1 MILLYALLGLIISSF
16 LNVCIDRLPER
27 ASIVSPPSHCPA
39 CGRRLAPFDLIP
51 LLSYLLLRGRCR
63 YCGAPI
69 PRRVL
74 LVESTT
80 GLLFAL
86 LWYRY
91 DFFLRQGFG
100 ETSSRSL
107 ETLGRAAQGKPLWL
121 LLATLYTCFFI
132 VIFFIDLE
140 HQLVLNRV
148 IYPAIVVALLAIP
161 LTPNHGVVEL
171 LGGGAIGFGLL
182 FLIAFIYPAG
192 MGMGDVKLATFIGL
206 VVGFP
211 SVFVALLISFVAGGL
226 IGGGLLLT
234 GLKGRKDPIPFAPF
248 LVTGGMVA
256 MLYGKPI
263 IDWYVRC
270 LS

>member
-1 MILLYALLGLIISSF
+1 MILLYAVLGLAISSF

-39 CGRRLAPFDLIP
+39 CGRRLTPLDLIP
-51 LLSYLLLRGRCR
+51 LVSYFLLRGRCR
-63 YCGAPI
+63 NCGAPI

-74 LVESTT
+74 LVESMT
-80 GLLFAL
+80 GLLFVL

-91 DFFLRQGFG
+91 R
-100 ETSSRSL
+100 SSR
-107 ETLGRAAQGKPLWL
+107 QW
-121 LLATLYTCFFI
+121 LLATLYACFFI
-132 VIFFIDLE
+132 VVFFIDLE
-140 HQLVLNRV
+140 HHLVLNRV
-148 IYPAIVVALLAIP
+148 IYPAIAVALLAIP
-161 LTPNHGVVEL
+161 LTPDHDAAEL

-211 SVFVALLISFVAGGL
+211 SVFAALLISFVAGGL
-226 IGGGLLLT
+226 VGGGLLLT
-234 GLKGRKDPIPFAPF
+234 GLKGRKDAIPFAPF
-248 LVTGGMVA
+248 LVAGGMVA
-256 MLYGKPI
+256 MLYGQQI

-270 LS
+270 LL

>member
-1 MILLYALLGLIISSF
+1 MGLVVSSF
-16 LNVCIDRLPER
+16 LNVCIDRLPEGE
-27 ASIVSPPSHCPA
+27 SIVSPPSHCPY
-39 CGRRLAPFDLIP
+39 CGRRLAPLDLIP
-51 LLSYLLLRGRCR
+51 LLSYILLRGRCR

-74 LVESTT
+74 VVEATT

-91 DFFLRQGFG
+91 GLSLR
-100 ETSSRSL
+100 
-107 ETLGRAAQGKPLWL
+107 L
-121 LLATLYTCFFI
+121 LLATLYTCLFI
-132 VIFFIDLE
+132 VIFVVDLE
-140 HQLVLNRV
+140 HRLVLNRV
-148 IYPAIVVALLAIP
+148 IYPAIAVALLAVP
-161 LTPNHGVVEL
+161 FTPHHQVVEL
-171 LGGGAIGFGLL
+171 LAGGALGFGLL
-182 FLIAFIYPAG
+182 FLVALVYPAG

-226 IGGGLLLT
+226 AGGSLLVS

-256 MLYGKPI
+256 MLYGKEI
-263 IDWYVRC
+263 LDWYWRWV
-270 LS
+270 L

>member
-1 MILLYALLGLIISSF
+1 MMVLLYAVLGLVVSSF

-39 CGRRLAPFDLIP
+39 CGRRLTPFDLIP
-51 LLSYLLLRGRCR
+51 LFSYLLLRGRCR

-74 LVESTT
+74 LVESVT
-80 GLLFAL
+80 GLLFVL
-86 LWYRY
+86 LGYHY
-91 DFFLRQGFG
+91 G
-100 ETSSRSL
+100 SYSL
-107 ETLGRAAQGKPLWL
+107 QL

-161 LTPNHGVVEL
+161 LTPNHDAVEL
-171 LGGGAIGFGLL
+171 LGGGAIGLGLL

-211 SVFVALLISFVAGGL
+211 SVFAALLISFVAGGL
-226 IGGGLLLT
+226 VGGGLLLT

-248 LVTGGMVA
+248 LAAGGMVA
-256 MLYGKPI
+256 MLYGQQI

-270 LS
+270 LL

>member
-1 MILLYALLGLIISSF
+1 MLLLCALLGLAISSF

-39 CGRRLAPFDLIP
+39 CGRRLAPLDLIP
-51 LLSYLLLRGRCR
+51 LVSYFLLRGRCR
-63 YCGAPI
+63 NCGAPI

-74 LVESTT
+74 LVEAMT
-80 GLLFAL
+80 GLLFVL
-86 LWYRY
+86 LWYHY
-91 DFFLRQGFG
+91 G
-100 ETSSRSL
+100 SSL
-107 ETLGRAAQGKPLWL
+107 QL
-121 LLATLYTCFFI
+121 LLATMYTCFFI

-140 HQLVLNRV
+140 RHLVLNRV
-148 IYPAIVVALLAIP
+148 IYPAIIVALLAIP
-161 LTPNHGVVEL
+161 ITPNHDVVKL
-171 LGGGAIGFGLL
+171 VGGGAIGFGVL

-211 SVFVALLISFVAGGL
+211 SVFAALLISFVAGGL

-248 LVTGGMVA
+248 LVAGGMAA
-256 MLYGKPI
+256 MLYGQQI

-270 LS
+270 LL

>member
-1 MILLYALLGLIISSF
+1 MLLLYALLGLAISSF

-51 LLSYLLLRGRCR
+51 LVSYLLLKGRCR
-63 YCGAPI
+63 NCGAPI

-74 LVESTT
+74 LVEVMT
-80 GLLFAL
+80 GLLFVL
-86 LWYRY
+86 LWCHY
-91 DFFLRQGFG
+91 GA
-100 ETSSRSL
+100 SL
-107 ETLGRAAQGKPLWL
+107 HL

-140 HQLVLNRV
+140 RHLVLNRV

-161 LTPNHGVVEL
+161 ITPNHDVVKL
-171 LGGGAIGFGLL
+171 VGGGAIGFGVL

-211 SVFVALLISFVAGGL
+211 PVFVALLISFVAGGL
-226 IGGGLLLT
+226 IGGGLLVT

-248 LVTGGMVA
+248 LVAGGMAA
-256 MLYGKPI
+256 MLYGQQI

-270 LS
+270 LL

>member
-1 MILLYALLGLIISSF
+1 MVLLYALLGLVVSSF
-16 LNVCIDRLPER
+16 LNVCIDRLPAR

-39 CGRRLAPFDLIP
+39 CGRRLAPLDLIP
-51 LLSYLLLRGRCR
+51 LLSYLFLRGRCR

-74 LVESTT
+74 LVEATT
-80 GLLFAL
+80 GLLFVL

-91 DFFLRQGFG
+91 GL
-100 ETSSRSL
+100 SL
-107 ETLGRAAQGKPLWL
+107 QL

-140 HQLVLNRV
+140 HHLVLNRV

-161 LTPNHGVVEL
+161 ITPNHDAVKL
-171 LGGGAIGFGLL
+171 LAGGALGFGLL

-211 SVFVALLISFVAGGL
+211 AVFAALLFSFVAGGL
-226 IGGGLLLT
+226 VGGSLLLT

-248 LVTGGMVA
+248 LVAGGMVA
-256 MLYGKPI
+256 MLYGQQI

-270 LS
+270 LFP

>member
-1 MILLYALLGLIISSF
+1 MVLLYALLGLVVSSF
-16 LNVCIDRLPER
+16 LNVCIDRLPAR

-39 CGRRLAPFDLIP
+39 CGRRLAPLDLIP
-51 LLSYLLLRGRCR
+51 LLSYLFLRGRCR

-74 LVESTT
+74 LVEATT
-80 GLLFAL
+80 GLLFVL

-91 DFFLRQGFG
+91 GL
-100 ETSSRSL
+100 SL
-107 ETLGRAAQGKPLWL
+107 QL

-140 HQLVLNRV
+140 HHLVLNRV

-161 LTPNHGVVEL
+161 ITPNHDVVEL
-171 LGGGAIGFGLL
+171 LVGGALGFGLL

-211 SVFVALLISFVAGGL
+211 AVFAALLFSFVAGGL
-226 IGGGLLLT
+226 VGGSLLLT

-248 LVTGGMVA
+248 LVAGGMVA
-256 MLYGKPI
+256 MLYGQQI

-270 LS
+270 LFP

>member
-1 MILLYALLGLIISSF
+1 MVLLYALLGLVVSSF
-16 LNVCIDRLPER
+16 LNVCIDRLPEGG
-27 ASIVSPPSHCPA
+27 SIVSPPSHCPA
-39 CGRRLAPFDLIP
+39 CGRRLTPLDLIP
-51 LLSYLLLRGRCR
+51 LLSYLFLRGRCR

-74 LVESTT
+74 LVEAMT
-80 GLLFAL
+80 GLLFVL

-91 DFFLRQGFG
+91 GLSF
-100 ETSSRSL
+100 
-107 ETLGRAAQGKPLWL
+107 WL

-148 IYPAIVVALLAIP
+148 IYPAILVALLAIP
-161 LTPNHGVVEL
+161 ITPNHDAVKL
-171 LGGGAIGFGLL
+171 LAGGALGFALL

-206 VVGFP
+206 IVGFP
-211 SVFVALLISFVAGGL
+211 AVFVALLISFVAGGL

-248 LVTGGMVA
+248 LVTGGMVV
-256 MLYGKPI
+256 MLYGQQI

-270 LS
+270 LL

>member
-1 MILLYALLGLIISSF
+1 MVLLYAVLGLVVSSF

-27 ASIVSPPSHCPA
+27 ASIVSPPSHCPT

-74 LVESTT
+74 LVESVT
-80 GLLFAL
+80 GLLFVL

-91 DFFLRQGFG
+91 GL
-100 ETSSRSL
+100 S
-107 ETLGRAAQGKPLWL
+107 LWL

-161 LTPNHGVVEL
+161 LTPNHDAAEL

-211 SVFVALLISFVAGGL
+211 SVFAALLISFVAGGL
-226 IGGGLLLT
+226 VGGSLLLT

-248 LVTGGMVA
+248 LVAGGMVA
-256 MLYGKPI
+256 MLYGQQI

-270 LS
+270 LFL

>member
-1 MILLYALLGLIISSF
+1 MVLLYALLGLAVSSF

-27 ASIVSPPSHCPA
+27 GSIISPPSHCPA

-51 LLSYLLLRGRCR
+51 LLSFVLLRGRCR

-91 DFFLRQGFG
+91 VF
-100 ETSSRSL
+100 S
-107 ETLGRAAQGKPLWL
+107 LWL

-140 HQLVLNRV
+140 HRLVLNRV
-148 IYPAIVVALLAIP
+148 IYPGIVVALLVIP
-161 LTPNHGVVEL
+161 FTPGHSAKELL
-171 LGGGAIGFGLL
+171 LGGLIGFALL
-182 FLIAFIYPAG
+182 FLIASIYPAG

-211 SVFVALLISFVAGGL
+211 WVFVALLLSFVAGGL
-226 IGGGLLLT
+226 VGGGLLLT

-248 LVTGGMVA
+248 LAAGGMVA
-256 MLYGKPI
+256 MLYGKEI
-263 IDWYVRC
+263 MDWYLRC
-270 LS
+270 RL

>member
-1 MILLYALLGLIISSF
+1 MVLLYAVLGLVVSSF

-74 LVESTT
+74 LVESVT
-80 GLLFAL
+80 GLLFVL

-91 DFFLRQGFG
+91 GL
-100 ETSSRSL
+100 S
-107 ETLGRAAQGKPLWL
+107 LWL

-161 LTPNHGVVEL
+161 LTPNHDAAEL

-211 SVFVALLISFVAGGL
+211 SVFAALLISFVAGGL
-226 IGGGLLLT
+226 VGGGLLLT

-248 LVTGGMVA
+248 LVAGGMVA
-256 MLYGKPI
+256 MLYGQQI

-270 LS
+270 LL

>member
-1 MILLYALLGLIISSF
+1 MVLLYALLGLAVSSF

-27 ASIVSPPSHCPA
+27 GSIVSPPSHCPA

-51 LLSYLLLRGRCR
+51 LLSYILLRGRCR

-91 DFFLRQGFG
+91 GF
-100 ETSSRSL
+100 S
-107 ETLGRAAQGKPLWL
+107 LWL
-121 LLATLYTCFFI
+121 LLGTLYACFFI

-140 HQLVLNRV
+140 HHLVLNRV
-148 IYPAIVVALLAIP
+148 MYPAIVVALLVIP
-161 LTPNHGVVEL
+161 FAPGHSAKELL
-171 LGGGAIGFGLL
+171 LGGLIGFALL
-182 FLIAFIYPAG
+182 FLIASIYPAG

-211 SVFVALLISFVAGGL
+211 SVFVALLFSFVAGGL
-226 IGGGLLLT
+226 VGGSLLLT

-248 LVTGGMVA
+248 LAAGGMVA
-256 MLYGKPI
+256 MLYGKEI
-263 IDWYVRC
+263 MDWYLGCR
-270 LS
+270 L

>member
-1 MILLYALLGLIISSF
+1 MVLLYAVLGLVVSSF

-74 LVESTT
+74 LVESVT
-80 GLLFAL
+80 GLLFVL
-86 LWYRY
+86 LWYRAGSPPY
-91 DFFLRQGFG
+91 GLSLPEDFPR
-100 ETSSRSL
+100 
-107 ETLGRAAQGKPLWL
+107 L

-140 HQLVLNRV
+140 HHLVLNRV

-161 LTPNHGVVEL
+161 LTPNHDAAEL

-211 SVFVALLISFVAGGL
+211 WVFAALLISFVAGGL
-226 IGGGLLLT
+226 VGGGLLLT

-256 MLYGKPI
+256 MLYGQQI

-270 LS
+270 IL

>member
-1 MILLYALLGLIISSF
+1 MVLLYALLGLAVSSF

-27 ASIVSPPSHCPA
+27 GSIVSPPSHCPA

-51 LLSYLLLRGRCR
+51 LLSFVLLRGRCR

-91 DFFLRQGFG
+91 GF
-100 ETSSRSL
+100 S
-107 ETLGRAAQGKPLWL
+107 LWL
-121 LLATLYTCFFI
+121 LLATLYACFFI

-140 HQLVLNRV
+140 HHLVLNRA
-148 IYPAIVVALLAIP
+148 IYPAIVVALLLIP
-161 LTPNHGVVEL
+161 FAPGHSAKELL
-171 LGGGAIGFGLL
+171 LGGLIGFALL
-182 FLIAFIYPAG
+182 FLIASIYPAG

-211 SVFVALLISFVAGGL
+211 SVFVALLFSFVAGGL
-226 IGGGLLLT
+226 VGGGLLLT

-248 LVTGGMVA
+248 LAAGGMVA
-256 MLYGKPI
+256 MLYGKEI
-263 IDWYVRC
+263 MDWYLRC
-270 LS
+270 RL

>member
-1 MILLYALLGLIISSF
+1 MVLLYALLGLAVSSF

-27 ASIVSPPSHCPA
+27 GSIVSPPSHCPA

-51 LLSYLLLRGRCR
+51 LLSFVLLRGRCR

-91 DFFLRQGFG
+91 GF
-100 ETSSRSL
+100 S
-107 ETLGRAAQGKPLWL
+107 LWL
-121 LLATLYTCFFI
+121 LLGTLYACFFT

-140 HQLVLNRV
+140 HHLVLNRV
-148 IYPAIVVALLAIP
+148 IYPGIVVALLLIP
-161 LTPNHGVVEL
+161 FAPGYSAKELL
-171 LGGGAIGFGLL
+171 LGGLIGFALL
-182 FLIAFIYPAG
+182 FLIASIYPAG

-211 SVFVALLISFVAGGL
+211 SVFVALLFSFVAGGL
-226 IGGGLLLT
+226 VGGGLLLT

-248 LVTGGMVA
+248 LAAGGMVA
-256 MLYGKPI
+256 MLYGKEI
-263 IDWYVRC
+263 MDWYLRC
-270 LS
+270 RL

>member
-1 MILLYALLGLIISSF
+1 MALLYVVVGLVVSSF

-39 CGRRLAPFDLIP
+39 CGRRLTPLDLIP
-51 LLSYLLLRGRCR
+51 LVSYLFLRGRCR

-74 LVESTT
+74 LVESAT
-80 GLLFAL
+80 GLLFVL

-91 DFFLRQGFG
+91 GL
-100 ETSSRSL
+100 S
-107 ETLGRAAQGKPLWL
+107 LWL

-148 IYPAIVVALLAIP
+148 IYPAIAVALLAIP
-161 LTPNHGVVEL
+161 LTPNHTVVEL

-206 VVGFP
+206 VAGCPAVLA
-211 SVFVALLISFVAGGL
+211 ALLISFVVGGL
-226 IGGGLLLT
+226 VGGGLLLT
-234 GLKGRKDPIPFAPF
+234 GLRGRKDPIPFAPF

-256 MLYGKPI
+256 MLYGQQI

-270 LS
+270 LL

>member
-1 MILLYALLGLIISSF
+1 MVLLYALLGLIVSSF

-27 ASIVSPPSHCPA
+27 ESIVSPPSHCPV

-51 LLSYLLLRGRCR
+51 LFSYLLLRGRCR

-74 LVESTT
+74 LVEATT
-80 GLLFAL
+80 GLLFVL

-91 DFFLRQGFG
+91 GLSLR
-100 ETSSRSL
+100 
-107 ETLGRAAQGKPLWL
+107 L

-132 VIFFIDLE
+132 VIFVIDLE

-148 IYPAIVVALLAIP
+148 IYPAIVVALLAVPI
-161 LTPNHGVVEL
+161 TPNHDAVKL
-171 LGGGAIGFGLL
+171 LGGGAIGLGLL

-211 SVFVALLISFVAGGL
+211 AVFAALLISFVAGGL
-226 IGGGLLLT
+226 VGGGLLLT

-248 LVTGGMVA
+248 LVAGGMAA
-256 MLYGKPI
+256 MLYGEQI

-270 LS
+270 LL

>member
-1 MILLYALLGLIISSF
+1 MVLLYVLLGLAISSF

-27 ASIVSPPSHCPA
+27 ESIVSPPSHCPA

-51 LLSYLLLRGRCR
+51 LLSYVLLRGRCR

-80 GLLFAL
+80 GLLFVL

-91 DFFLRQGFG
+91 GFSLRQDFG
-100 ETSSRSL
+100 EPFGSAQDRLS
-107 ETLGRAAQGKPLWL
+107 RAAQGEPLWL

-140 HQLVLNRV
+140 HHLVPNRV

-161 LTPNHGVVEL
+161 FDPGHSAKGLL
-171 LGGGAIGFGLL
+171 LGGLIGFALL
-182 FLIAFIYPAG
+182 FLIAFVYPAG
-192 MGMGDVKLATFIGL
+192 MGMGDVKLATFVGL

-211 SVFVALLISFVAGGL
+211 SVFVALFLSFVAGGL
-226 IGGGLLLT
+226 VGGGLLLT

-248 LVTGGMVA
+248 LVAGGMIA
-256 MLYGKPI
+256 MLYGKEI
-263 IDWYVRC
+263 MDWYLRC
-270 LS
+270 RL

>member
-1 MILLYALLGLIISSF
+1 MVLLYAVLGLAFSSF
-16 LNVCIDRLPER
+16 LNVCIDRLPGR

-39 CGRRLAPFDLIP
+39 CGRRLTPLDLIP
-51 LLSYLLLRGRCR
+51 LISYLLLRGRCR

-74 LVESTT
+74 LVESVT
-80 GLLFAL
+80 GLLFVL
-86 LWYRY
+86 LWYRAGSPPY
-91 DFFLRQGFG
+91 GLSLR
-100 ETSSRSL
+100 
-107 ETLGRAAQGKPLWL
+107 L

-161 LTPNHGVVEL
+161 LTPNHDAAEL

-211 SVFVALLISFVAGGL
+211 SVFAALLISFVTGGL

-248 LVTGGMVA
+248 LVAGGMVA
-256 MLYGKPI
+256 MLYGQQI
-263 IDWYVRC
+263 IDWYVRY
-270 LS
+270 LL

>member
-1 MILLYALLGLIISSF
+1 MVLLYALLGLIVSSF

-27 ASIVSPPSHCPA
+27 ESIVSPPSHCPA

-74 LVESTT
+74 LVEATT
-80 GLLFAL
+80 GLLFVL

-91 DFFLRQGFG
+91 GLSLR
-100 ETSSRSL
+100 
-107 ETLGRAAQGKPLWL
+107 L

-132 VIFFIDLE
+132 VIFVIDLE

-148 IYPAIVVALLAIP
+148 IYPAIVVALLAVPI
-161 LTPNHGVVEL
+161 TPNHDAVKL
-171 LGGGAIGFGLL
+171 LGGGAIGLGLL

-211 SVFVALLISFVAGGL
+211 AVFAALLISFVAGGL
-226 IGGGLLLT
+226 VGGGLLLT

-248 LVTGGMVA
+248 LVAGGMAA
-256 MLYGKPI
+256 MLYGEQI

-270 LS
+270 LL

>member
-1 MILLYALLGLIISSF
+1 MVLLYALLGLAVSSF

-27 ASIVSPPSHCPA
+27 GSIVSPPSHCPA

-51 LLSYLLLRGRCR
+51 LLSYILLRGRCR

-91 DFFLRQGFG
+91 GF
-100 ETSSRSL
+100 S
-107 ETLGRAAQGKPLWL
+107 LWL
-121 LLATLYTCFFI
+121 LLATLYACFFI

-140 HQLVLNRV
+140 HHLVLNRA
-148 IYPAIVVALLAIP
+148 IYPAIVVALLLIP
-161 LTPNHGVVEL
+161 FAPGHSAKELL
-171 LGGGAIGFGLL
+171 LGGLIGFALL
-182 FLIAFIYPAG
+182 FLIASIYPAG

-211 SVFVALLISFVAGGL
+211 SVFVALLFSFVAGGL
-226 IGGGLLLT
+226 VGGGLLLT

-248 LVTGGMVA
+248 LAAGGMVA
-256 MLYGKPI
+256 MLYGKEI
-263 IDWYVRC
+263 MDWYLGCR
-270 LS
+270 L

>member
-1 MILLYALLGLIISSF
+1 MVLLYALLGLIVSSF

-27 ASIVSPPSHCPA
+27 ESIVSPPSHCPA

-51 LLSYLLLRGRCR
+51 LFSYLLLRGRCR

-74 LVESTT
+74 LVEATT
-80 GLLFAL
+80 GLLFVL

-91 DFFLRQGFG
+91 GLSLR
-100 ETSSRSL
+100 
-107 ETLGRAAQGKPLWL
+107 L

-132 VIFFIDLE
+132 VIFVIDLE

-148 IYPAIVVALLAIP
+148 IYPAIVVALLAVPI
-161 LTPNHGVVEL
+161 TPNHDAVKL
-171 LGGGAIGFGLL
+171 LGGGAIGLGLL

-211 SVFVALLISFVAGGL
+211 AVFAALLISFVAGGL
-226 IGGGLLLT
+226 VGGGLLLT

-248 LVTGGMVA
+248 LVAGGMAA
-256 MLYGKPI
+256 MLYGEQI

-270 LS
+270 LL

>member
-1 MILLYALLGLIISSF
+1 MVLLYALLGLVVSSF

-27 ASIVSPPSHCPA
+27 VSIVSPPSHCPA
-39 CGRRLAPFDLIP
+39 CGRRLAPLDLIP
-51 LLSYLLLRGRCR
+51 LFSYLFLKGRCR

-74 LVESTT
+74 LVEAMT
-80 GLLFAL
+80 GLLFVL

-91 DFFLRQGFG
+91 GF
-100 ETSSRSL
+100 SS
-107 ETLGRAAQGKPLWL
+107 WL

-140 HQLVLNRV
+140 HQLVLDRV

-161 LTPNHGVVEL
+161 FAPGHSAKELL
-171 LGGGAIGFGLL
+171 LGGLIGFALL
-182 FLIAFIYPAG
+182 FLIVFAYPAG
-192 MGMGDVKLATFIGL
+192 MGMGDVKLATFVGL

-211 SVFVALLISFVAGGL
+211 SVFVALLLSFVAGGL
-226 IGGGLLLT
+226 VGGGLLLT

-248 LVTGGMVA
+248 LVTGGMIA
-256 MLYGKPI
+256 MLYGKEI
-263 IDWYVRC
+263 MAWYLRWR
-270 LS
+270 L

>member
-1 MILLYALLGLIISSF
+1 MVLLYALLGLIVSSF

-27 ASIVSPPSHCPA
+27 ESIVSPPSHCPA

-51 LLSYLLLRGRCR
+51 VLSYLLLRGRCR

-74 LVESTT
+74 LVEATT
-80 GLLFAL
+80 GLLFVL

-91 DFFLRQGFG
+91 GLSLR
-100 ETSSRSL
+100 
-107 ETLGRAAQGKPLWL
+107 L

-132 VIFFIDLE
+132 VIFVIDLE

-148 IYPAIVVALLAIP
+148 IYPAIVVALLAVPI
-161 LTPNHGVVEL
+161 TPNHDAVKL
-171 LGGGAIGFGLL
+171 LGGGAIGLGLL

-211 SVFVALLISFVAGGL
+211 AVFAALLISFVAGGL
-226 IGGGLLLT
+226 VGGGLLLT

-248 LVTGGMVA
+248 LVAGGMAA
-256 MLYGKPI
+256 MLYGEQI

-270 LS
+270 LL

>member
-1 MILLYALLGLIISSF
+1 MVLLYALLGLAVSSF

-27 ASIVSPPSHCPA
+27 GSIVSPPSHCPA

-51 LLSYLLLRGRCR
+51 LLSYILLRGRCR

-91 DFFLRQGFG
+91 GF
-100 ETSSRSL
+100 S
-107 ETLGRAAQGKPLWL
+107 LWL
-121 LLATLYTCFFI
+121 LLGTLYACFSI

-140 HQLVLNRV
+140 HHLVLNRV
-148 IYPAIVVALLAIP
+148 MYPAIVVALLVIP
-161 LTPNHGVVEL
+161 FAPGHSAKELL
-171 LGGGAIGFGLL
+171 LGGLIGFALL
-182 FLIAFIYPAG
+182 FLIASIYPAG

-211 SVFVALLISFVAGGL
+211 SVFVALLFSFVAGGL
-226 IGGGLLLT
+226 VGGGLLLT

-248 LVTGGMVA
+248 LAAGGMVA
-256 MLYGKPI
+256 MLYGKEI
-263 IDWYVRC
+263 MDWYLGCR
-270 LS
+270 L